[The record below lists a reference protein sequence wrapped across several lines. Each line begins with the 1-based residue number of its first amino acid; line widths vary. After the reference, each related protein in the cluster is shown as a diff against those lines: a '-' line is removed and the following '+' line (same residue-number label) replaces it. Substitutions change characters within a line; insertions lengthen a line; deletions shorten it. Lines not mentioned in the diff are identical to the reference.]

1 MEKILEIKE
10 QSFNLGKYSDYD
22 GYIIIT
28 DKQEIKF
35 GISNSQSCCER
46 WGYFSSEDDFKEFIG
61 ADLIDMETVDT
72 VLNIGKLKDEE
83 VDVDDCMFINVKT
96 SNGLLQ
102 FAVYNS
108 HNGYYGHD
116 IKLISN
122 QLQIDS
128 SL

>member
-22 GYIIIT
+22 GYVIIT

-35 GISNSQSCCER
+35 GISNSQSCCEH
-46 WGYFSSEDDFKEFIG
+46 WGYFSSEDDFKEFVG
-61 ADLIDMETVDT
+61 ADLIDIETVDT

-122 QLQIDS
+122 QFQIDS

>member
-1 MEKILEIKE
+1 MERILEIKE
-10 QSFNLGKYSDYD
+10 QSFNLGKYPNYD

-35 GISNSQSCCER
+35 GISNGQSCCEH
-46 WGYFSSEDDFKEFIG
+46 WGYFSSEDDFNDFIG
-61 ADLIDMETVDT
+61 SNLIEIESVDT
-72 VLNIGKLKDEE
+72 VLNIGKLEQEE
-83 VDVDDCMFINVKT
+83 VDVNDCMFINVKT

-102 FAVYNS
+102 FAVYNC